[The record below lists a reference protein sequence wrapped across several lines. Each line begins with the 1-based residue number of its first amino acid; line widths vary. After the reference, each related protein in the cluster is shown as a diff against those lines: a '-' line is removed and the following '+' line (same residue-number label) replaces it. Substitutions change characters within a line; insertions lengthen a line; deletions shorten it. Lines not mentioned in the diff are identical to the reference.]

1 MAESIDYKFALVGT
15 WLRNWWRWYWRRRKA
30 LRSMNRILG
39 PRKFQGRYEDP
50 REVEYLERTMHEI
63 SKPTTQERT

>member
-15 WLRNWWRWYWRRRKA
+15 WLRNWWRRRKA

-39 PRKFQGRYEDP
+39 PRKFQGRYEDI
-50 REVEYLERTMHEI
+50 REVEYLERTMHEL
-63 SKPTTQERT
+63 SKPPKQEEA